1 MACGFSGLQGFF
13 YGGTGCFHRRKII
26 YGLQLDNIASINGK
40 KINLKF
46 HLPFLY
52 KVNRKFIF
60 NSFMWINFIGNTR
73 NDKHK
78 VSYVILYSFFFFVFK
93 FFIASSTVYIF

>member
-26 YGLQLDNIASINGK
+26 YGLQLDNMASINGK

-60 NSFMWINFIGNTR
+60 NSFM
-73 NDKHK
+73 
-78 VSYVILYSFFFFVFK
+78 
-93 FFIASSTVYIF
+93 